1 MAPKNTFLNAL
12 VPRCS
17 QNTRNPLS
25 PALGGPLSRE
35 NLYPRALPN
44 TLEEILSVVGGAR
57 SKVYASKKKQ
67 KLPVIYILPFKE
79 TKEFCG

>member
-17 QNTRNPLS
+17 QNARNPLS
-25 PALGGPLSRE
+25 PALGGPLSTE
-35 NLYPRALPN
+35 HLNPQALPN

-57 SKVYASKKKQ
+57 RNKNF
-67 KLPVIYILPFKE
+67 L
-79 TKEFCG
+79 